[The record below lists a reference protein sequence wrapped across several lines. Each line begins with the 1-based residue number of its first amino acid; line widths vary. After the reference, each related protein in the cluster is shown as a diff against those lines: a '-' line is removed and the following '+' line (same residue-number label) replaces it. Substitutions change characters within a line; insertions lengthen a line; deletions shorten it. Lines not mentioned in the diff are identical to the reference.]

1 MTVLSK
7 GIECPPIYG
16 DPALLMPYITDYK
29 RKEPKYKYGLI
40 PHYADENEIQVE
52 NLKNNGV
59 KIINTGERESKD
71 SLKNFIITKIN
82 DQEIETA
89 DEAVKILEN
98 VASNSLEKLQSILRE
113 KINNPNLILKK
124 INLLFPQFLL

>member
-1 MTVLSK
+1 MKDLSK
-7 GIECPPIYG
+7 
-16 DPALLMPYITDYK
+16 
-29 RKEPKYKYGLI
+29 
-40 PHYADENEIQVE
+40 NE
-52 NLKNNGV
+52 LKKNNINNGV

-98 VASNSLEKLQSILRE
+98 VAQSRYSIVIEMINTDGEKERLR
-113 KINNPNLILKK
+113 
-124 INLLFPQFLL
+124 FR